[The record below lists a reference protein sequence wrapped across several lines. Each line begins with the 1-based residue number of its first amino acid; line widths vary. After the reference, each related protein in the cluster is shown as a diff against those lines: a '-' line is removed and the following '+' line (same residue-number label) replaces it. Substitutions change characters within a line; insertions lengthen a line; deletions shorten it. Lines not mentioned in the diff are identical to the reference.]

1 MQINENARNGAR
13 QLVITLGSDG
23 RVNLA
28 VSPTIPP
35 ELAMALLQIVHRM
48 MAEQVLSAHVS
59 PIIAAGGVIPRND

>member
-1 MQINENARNGAR
+1 MQINENPGNGAR
-13 QLVITLGSDG
+13 QMVITLAPDG

-35 ELAMALLQIVHRM
+35 ELAMALLEIVHRM

-59 PIIAAGGVIPRND
+59 PLITAAGVIPRND